1 MGSTPTCLPAPGD
14 QNTQMGLSQ
23 LGSRGQLTL
32 GKLPSLDHGASATG
46 ALQTSIYENTAIPK
60 PIFSTLANSV
70 LISQRSLLTRWCLCL
85 LGYSIF

>member
-14 QNTQMGLSQ
+14 QDTQMGLSQ

-46 ALQTSIYENTAIPK
+46 ALQTSIYENTANTK
-60 PIFSTLANSV
+60 ANIQHTGQLSSDQSEV
-70 LISQRSLLTRWCLCL
+70 PSD
-85 LGYSIF
+85 